1 MKSQKEKDLITKETC
16 ISNWNIPLFINYPY
30 KDIISFIRKEFYK
43 KDNDLLLLI
52 RLYQEIC
59 LMQKDDP
66 QKGFNIFLSED
77 TDEKV
82 TSEEILYLV
91 QNIKRLLYYYSDE
104 IKQKNNSDENMNT
117 NIYNSFINENP
128 LLVFVKRNF
137 YLFISIFKSGGFN
150 EKNKTKDEKELDLKF
165 KATFGID
172 NDISKF
178 LEDTNK
184 KNESCNKMD
193 IEDEEETID
202 VNKIRDNNADNI
214 KIEIINIYNFLLTTY
229 NDLDK
234 PDEDIIIFSQIIVK
248 YLIINLS
255 IEKNSE
261 LLNKL
266 KKSFSVLIGLYIK
279 TYKEEEKTIHHPIA
293 VIFQQVLNY
302 LIKSILYTDVNENN
316 KKEMA
321 NYYKTVLSIYNIL
334 LNQKNK
340 NLLIDLQNIILYYS
354 KQLIYENVD
363 SSQFRSPLEI
373 KSINGL
379 YGIDKK
385 IIFHPYLFNMLS
397 LLDEENAN
405 SFLGFYIRFFYI
417 SEKNKLFCCKENIIK
432 CLEYL
437 INIKWFSKEYNTL
450 IKIINDKN
458 TDFDKLKKINEFIYL
473 YLRTNKLSKDNHL
486 KEKDSNKKAVE
497 KLEYL
502 YKNIILENI
511 NVLN

>member
-1 MKSQKEKDLITKETC
+1 
-16 ISNWNIPLFINYPY
+16 
-30 KDIISFIRKEFYK
+30 
-43 KDNDLLLLI
+43 
-52 RLYQEIC
+52 
-59 LMQKDDP
+59 MQKDDP
-66 QKGFNIFLSED
+66 HKGFNIFLSED

-184 KNESCNKMD
+184 KNESSNKMD

-202 VNKIRDNNADNI
+202 VNKIRDNNSDNI

-255 IEKNSE
+255 KERKMQIIIETNE
-261 LLNKL
+261 
-266 KKSFSVLIGLYIK
+266 
-279 TYKEEEKTIHHPIA
+279 
-293 VIFQQVLNY
+293 
-302 LIKSILYTDVNENN
+302 SI
-316 KKEMA
+316 
-321 NYYKTVLSIYNIL
+321 
-334 LNQKNK
+334 
-340 NLLIDLQNIILYYS
+340 
-354 KQLIYENVD
+354 
-363 SSQFRSPLEI
+363 P
-373 KSINGL
+373 
-379 YGIDKK
+379 
-385 IIFHPYLFNMLS
+385 
-397 LLDEENAN
+397 
-405 SFLGFYIRFFYI
+405 
-417 SEKNKLFCCKENIIK
+417 
-432 CLEYL
+432 
-437 INIKWFSKEYNTL
+437 
-450 IKIINDKN
+450 
-458 TDFDKLKKINEFIYL
+458 
-473 YLRTNKLSKDNHL
+473 
-486 KEKDSNKKAVE
+486 KDSKHP
-497 KLEYL
+497 
-502 YKNIILENI
+502 KNQYF
-511 NVLN
+511 

>member
-16 ISNWNIPLFINYPY
+16 LSNWNIPLFINYPY

-184 KNESCNKMD
+184 KNESSNKMD

-202 VNKIRDNNADNI
+202 VNKIRDNNSDNI

-255 IEKNSE
+255 KEKNSE

-293 VIFQQVLNY
+293 VIFQQVL
-302 LIKSILYTDVNENN
+302 
-316 KKEMA
+316 
-321 NYYKTVLSIYNIL
+321 
-334 LNQKNK
+334 
-340 NLLIDLQNIILYYS
+340 
-354 KQLIYENVD
+354 
-363 SSQFRSPLEI
+363 
-373 KSINGL
+373 
-379 YGIDKK
+379 K
-385 IIFHPYLFNMLS
+385 IIIKLFYLFIT
-397 LLDEENAN
+397 
-405 SFLGFYIRFFYI
+405 FY
-417 SEKNKLFCCKENIIK
+417 
-432 CLEYL
+432 
-437 INIKWFSKEYNTL
+437 
-450 IKIINDKN
+450 
-458 TDFDKLKKINEFIYL
+458 
-473 YLRTNKLSKDNHL
+473 
-486 KEKDSNKKAVE
+486 
-497 KLEYL
+497 
-502 YKNIILENI
+502 
-511 NVLN
+511 